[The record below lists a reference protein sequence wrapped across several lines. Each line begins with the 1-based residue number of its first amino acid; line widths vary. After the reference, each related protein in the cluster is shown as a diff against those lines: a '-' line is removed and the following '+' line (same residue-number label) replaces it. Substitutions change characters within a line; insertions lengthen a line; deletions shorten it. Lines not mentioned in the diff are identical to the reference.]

1 MVSIAI
7 TGSPAVGKSAL
18 ANLLETDGWSVESV
32 ADLAKQLACEGDYD
46 KMMDS
51 VEIDIHRLA
60 ENFIPNSDQNTI
72 IDGHLSH
79 FLEVDAI
86 IVLRC
91 EPAKLRTRL
100 ESRDYSK
107 AKVNAN
113 VEWELI
119 AGTWSEIAEFDISV
133 PILEL
138 DSSFLLP
145 EDMVGRVK
153 SWVDSDFTTDL
164 VTISNAIDWIS

>member
-1 MVSIAI
+1 M
-7 TGSPAVGKSAL
+7 
-18 ANLLETDGWSVESV
+18 
-32 ADLAKQLACEGDYD
+32 
-46 KMMDS
+46 
-51 VEIDIHRLA
+51 
-60 ENFIPNSDQNTI
+60 
-72 IDGHLSH
+72 SH